1 MSDKALFRRSFDGFQ
16 PFNDEASELTKRIK
30 LGEIVEL
37 KATKV
42 RNGKYHR
49 LFFAILKMVSEN
61 SNPPISEKAA
71 LYFAKLAAGVGDV
84 VEDSKGGSHFV
95 PGSISF
101 AQMDQD
107 GFVAFVHSCIPALV
121 GRFMVGSAP
130 KDVIAEAMSL
140 CGESQGGYQ

>member
-1 MSDKALFRRSFDGFQ
+1 MSDRALFRRSFDGFQ
-16 PFNDEASELTKRIK
+16 PFNETASELAGRVK

-49 LFFAILKMVSEN
+49 LFFAILKLISDN
-61 SNPPISEKAA
+61 SNPHVSEKAA

-84 VEDSKGGSHFV
+84 VPDSKGRGHFV

-107 GFVAFVHSCIPALV
+107 GFVEFVHSCIPALV
-121 GRFMVGSAP
+121 GRFMVGTAP

-140 CGESQGGYQ
+140 CGETQGQY